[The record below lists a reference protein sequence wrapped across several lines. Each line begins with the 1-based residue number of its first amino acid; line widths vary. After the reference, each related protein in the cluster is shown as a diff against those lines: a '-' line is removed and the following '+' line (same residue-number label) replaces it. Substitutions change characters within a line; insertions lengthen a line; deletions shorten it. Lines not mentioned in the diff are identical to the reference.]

1 MKKASAFGGKI
12 ILIMPVKFKTKS
24 SCIKHFHV
32 NIKKNIKKKLK
43 KKKEKKERRTVTTTN
58 EDTIWC
64 IFFIPLNL

>member
-32 NIKKNIKKKLK
+32 NIKKNNNKKK
-43 KKKEKKERRTVTTTN
+43 KKKEEQQQQQMKTQFGV
-58 EDTIWC
+58 
-64 IFFIPLNL
+64 FYLYL